1 VDNLVRSPARARGG
15 ERARRLHHD
24 PFDSFVTKW
33 HDGNV
38 PKIIGS
44 SLAEHRARVREKLF
58 GALGELMEERGF
70 EAVTLAQI
78 AARAKVGRTSVYNHF
93 ADKEDLLLA
102 FIEYETGHFVS
113 NLRHALKDVDDPE
126 EQLRVYVREQLMLQH
141 GYQFTPGTDLRSVV
155 SSDTVA
161 RLREHVFEVAAL
173 LKSILSAGIEEG
185 IMPEQDLDATVRLVH
200 SCLQGWSLPP
210 AGVQREREI
219 DTVTVFVLRAV
230 GVDAQ
235 AA

>member
-1 VDNLVRSPARARGG
+1 
-15 ERARRLHHD
+15 
-24 PFDSFVTKW
+24 
-33 HDGNV
+33 
-38 PKIIGS
+38 
-44 SLAEHRARVREKLF
+44 
-58 GALGELMEERGF
+58 MEERGF

-113 NLRHALKDVDDPE
+113 NLRHALQDVEDPE

-141 GYQFTPGTDLRSVV
+141 GYQFTPGADLRTIV
-155 SSDTVA
+155 SPETVG
-161 RLREHVFEVAAL
+161 RLREHIADVAAL
-173 LKSILSAGIEEG
+173 LKNILTRGIEDG
-185 IMPEQDLDATVRLVH
+185 IMPAQDLDATVQLVH

-210 AGVQREREI
+210 PGPRRDEEI
-219 DTVTVFVLRAV
+219 NTVTLFVLRAV
-230 GVDAQ
+230 GSCAE

>member
-1 VDNLVRSPARARGG
+1 M
-15 ERARRLHHD
+15 
-24 PFDSFVTKW
+24 
-33 HDGNV
+33 
-38 PKIIGS
+38 
-44 SLAEHRARVREKLF
+44 REKLF
-58 GALGELMEERGF
+58 GALGALMEERGF

-113 NLRHALKDVDDPE
+113 NLRHALQDVDDPE

-155 SSDTVA
+155 APETVA

-173 LKSILSAGIEEG
+173 LKNILSRGIEDG
-185 IMPEQDLDATVRLVH
+185 IMPAQDLDATVQLVH
-200 SCLQGWSLPP
+200 SCLQGWDLPP
-210 AGVQREREI
+210 AGPQRENEI
-219 DTVTVFVLRAV
+219 HTVTLFVLRAV
-230 GVDAQ
+230 GAHADA
-235 AA
+235 A

>member
-1 VDNLVRSPARARGG
+1 M
-15 ERARRLHHD
+15 
-24 PFDSFVTKW
+24 
-33 HDGNV
+33 

-102 FIEYETGHFVS
+102 YIAYETGHFVS
-113 NLRHALKDVDDPE
+113 NLRHALKDVNDPQ

-141 GYQFTPGTDLRSVV
+141 GHQFTTGTDLRSVV
-155 SSDTVA
+155 SPTTVA
-161 RLREHVFEVAAL
+161 RLREHIIEVVNVG
-173 LKSILSAGIEEG
+173 KNILSRAVEDGLI
-185 IMPEQDLDATVRLVH
+185 PEQDLDASVRLIN
-200 SCLQGWSLPP
+200 SCLQGWRLAPVGP
-210 AGVQREREI
+210 QREREI
-219 DTVTVFVLRAV
+219 HTVTTFVLRAV
-230 GVDAQ
+230 GLDSRAG
-235 AA
+235 